1 MAKFYKF
8 TSTYMAKLKAHIY
21 GVVRQFIMSSIKV
34 IACKRL
40 LGSKTLSH
48 CKMLKM
54 SLSTLLNWNQGE
66 T

>member
-1 MAKFYKF
+1 MHGKV
-8 TSTYMAKLKAHIY
+8 LQIHLDIY
-21 GVVRQFIMSSIKV
+21 GQTESSYGVRQFIMSSIKV

-54 SLSTLLNWNQGE
+54 SLSTLLSGNQGK